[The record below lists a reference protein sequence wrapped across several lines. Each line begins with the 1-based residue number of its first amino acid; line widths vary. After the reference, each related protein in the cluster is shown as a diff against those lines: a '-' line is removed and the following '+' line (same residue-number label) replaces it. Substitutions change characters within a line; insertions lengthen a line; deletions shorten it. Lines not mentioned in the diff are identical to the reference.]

1 MNHWSTSHP
10 VKNPPVQLTPRQH
23 QILEAIGASQ
33 QNRCYSPSITELA
46 NALGISRSTVY
57 EHLGELCS
65 KGLVSTCPGRAR
77 SSRLTSLGQE
87 LLSRLESDTPHE
99 VSSADAITLAGQVAA
114 GLPLEALAEHQALS
128 WQGLFGHYEDLFSL
142 QVQGDSMIE
151 EDIHPGDY
159 VICRRTCVAQD
170 GELVVAL
177 VEGSEAT
184 LKRFYREKNRV
195 RLEPANSQYQPI
207 YTEDCQIEGVVVGL
221 LRRLR

>member
-1 MNHWSTSHP
+1 MNHWSTFPTINSQ
-10 VKNPPVQLTPRQH
+10 VQLTPRQY

-46 NALGISRSTVY
+46 DTLGISRSTVY
-57 EHLGELCS
+57 EHLAELRS

-77 SSRLTSLGQE
+77 SSRLTSHGQE

-99 VSSADAITLAGQVAA
+99 VSSADTMTLAGQVAA
-114 GLPLEALAEHQALS
+114 GLPLEAVAEHQELS
-128 WQGLFGHYEDLFSL
+128 WQDLFGHHEDLFSL

-159 VICRRTCVAQD
+159 VICRRTSVARD
-170 GELVVAL
+170 GELIVAL
-177 VEGSEAT
+177 VEGNEAA

-207 YTEDCQIEGVVVGL
+207 YTEDCQIKGVVVGL
-221 LRRLR
+221 LRRL